1 LHYSIPDLRQ
11 VISFLFIF
19 FWHVKSVYVL
29 HWICVNTNHGYQ
41 EYFLYLIVYFLQDS
55 NLFWN
60 LFWLRSLQSI
70 VFFEDSNNFMA
81 DEDILILCFVTEG
94 YMNQIQIIR
103 LDKSEPGFPQYLSGC
118 YIKVLKQK

>member
-1 LHYSIPDLRQ
+1 
-11 VISFLFIF
+11 
-19 FWHVKSVYVL
+19 
-29 HWICVNTNHGYQ
+29 
-41 EYFLYLIVYFLQDS
+41 
-55 NLFWN
+55 
-60 LFWLRSLQSI
+60 LQSI